1 MKTSNY
7 TLKAKGSSLVL
18 VLVVTAA
25 GMLLVSGVMSWINTS
40 NDLTQRVNRFRST
53 TAAAGAATEKVAGV
67 IANDFRLG
75 GNNLVSNNLATYTA
89 IVPGDG
95 DLLGDT
101 IDSVTGI
108 LLPPPEPEPAP
119 TDEWSSF
126 EFSDGSGNKKKSQVG
141 VTSPW
146 AYTELT
152 SPFQGLNAYCA
163 TYRLAS
169 NVRDTRHKHKTASGV
184 QQDLVVSSIPVFG
197 FHVFYAPDLEIH
209 PGNAMTL
216 DGRVHG
222 NRNLYTRPGNQLT
235 LKGDV
240 TCSQRIVYDKH
251 PLDSSV
257 RPAGQVV
264 WESERENGVNTLL
277 PALGT
282 NRSLA
287 AFRSIIE
294 VPPTTESRSST
305 FGQQRLYNK
314 ADLIIKVSNAGFS
327 AHSGAYNSFATSI
340 PWSEL
345 GEKIEIISGKKGVG
359 LLKKDDDDDDDDK
372 KDKDKDKDKGDDDDD
387 DDKGKPKAGITNVI
401 DGVVHT
407 NVVFY
412 NARELKTVRAIEI
425 DINQLLLKFD
435 YLTAVLGRPVRTLFV
450 DDTRTQIA
458 SSQAGVR
465 IVLGHKLP
473 TRGLTIVTP
482 KPLYVWGA
490 YNIATN
496 GAPSVPAALIADA
509 ITILSPSWNDANST
523 LAISS
528 RVASSVTV
536 NAAILSG
543 IVPTRGGV
551 YSGGL
556 ENFPRLLED
565 WTGKTL
571 TLKGSLA
578 AMYESA
584 VATAPWGGTGPG
596 GTPVY
601 RPPQRAWTFDTRFE
615 TEAGLPPSTP
625 EVRTV
630 FRQNWQT
637 VAAKR

>member
-7 TLKAKGSSLVL
+7 ILKAKGSSLVL

-40 NDLTQRVNRFRST
+40 NDLTQRVNQFRTT
-53 TAAAGAATEKVAGV
+53 TAAAGAATEKVLGV
-67 IANDFRLG
+67 MAKDFQLG
-75 GNNLVSNNLATYTA
+75 GNNLVSNNLPTYTA
-89 IVPGDG
+89 IVPDDG
-95 DLLGDT
+95 DLLGLGGT
-101 IDSVTGI
+101 LDSVTGI
-108 LLPPPEPEPAP
+108 LLPPPEPEPVAA
-119 TDEWSSF
+119 DQWSSF
-126 EFSDGSGNKKKSQVG
+126 EFSDGSGNQKKSAVG
-141 VTSPW
+141 VVSPW

-152 SPFQGLNAYCA
+152 SQFQGLNAYCA
-163 TYRLAS
+163 TYRLVS
-169 NVRDTRHKHKTASGV
+169 NARDNAHRHKTVSGV
-184 QQDLVVSSIPVFG
+184 QQDVLVTSIPVFG

-209 PGNAMTL
+209 PGSAMTL
-216 DGRVHG
+216 DGRIHA
-222 NRNLYTRPGNQLT
+222 NRMLYTRPGNRLT
-235 LKGDV
+235 LQGDV
-240 TCSQRIVYDKH
+240 TSSQKIVYDKH
-251 PLDSSV
+251 PQDTSV

-264 WESERENGVNTLL
+264 WEGERENGVNTLL

-287 AFRSIIE
+287 DFHSIIR
-294 VPPTTESRSST
+294 VPPAGESRTST
-305 FGQQRLYNK
+305 FGKQRLYNK

-327 AHSGAYNSFATSI
+327 AHSGAYNSFATTI
-340 PWSEL
+340 PWSQL
-345 GEKIEIISGKKGVG
+345 GEKIEFLPGRKGIG
-359 LLKKDDDDDDDDK
+359 SLKDDDDEGEDDK
-372 KDKDKDKDKGDDDDD
+372 KDKGDDDDD
-387 DDKGKPKAGITNVI
+387 DDWPRPGVTNII
-401 DGVVHT
+401 DGVVNT

-412 NARELKTVRAIEI
+412 NARENKTVRAVEI

-435 YLTAVLGRPVRTLFV
+435 YLTSVLGRPVRTLYV
-450 DDTRTQIA
+450 DDTRSQIA

-473 TRGLTIVTP
+473 SRGLTIVTP
-482 KPLYVWGA
+482 KPLYVLGA
-490 YNIATN
+490 YNIPTN
-496 GAPSVPAALIADA
+496 GAPSVPAALIGDA
-509 ITILSPSWNDANST
+509 VTILSPSWKDANSA
-523 LAISS
+523 LAIGS
-528 RVASSVTV
+528 RIASSVTV

-543 IVPTRGGV
+543 IVPTRGGI

-556 ENFPRLLED
+556 ENLPRLLED

-571 TLKGSLA
+571 TLKGSLVA
-578 AMYESA
+578 LYESA

-601 RPPQRAWTFDTRFE
+601 RAPQRAWTFDTRFE